1 MLIARVN
8 SAWNE
13 GFPSRIVALHPEIY
27 RLRLAAKPFDG
38 SQDAKDGSG
47 RVIQSLPNLITVG
60 RIVLVPVVIWAITQ
74 GHMMLAFWVFV
85 AAGISDA
92 IDGFIA
98 KRFNAQ
104 TEFGAYLDPIA
115 DKALLMSIYVTL
127 SIEMLLP
134 RWIVIAVVSRDIMIM
149 GAVILSWI
157 MNKPVEIHPLVVSKL
172 NTAAQIALAAL
183 VLASSGFK
191 FNAVQA
197 TNVLLIIA
205 GGLTFVSA
213 AAYLVEWMKHMT
225 SDTPERTR

>member
-1 MLIARVN
+1 VLQTV
-8 SAWNE
+8 
-13 GFPSRIVALHPEIY
+13 
-27 RLRLAAKPFDG
+27 
-38 SQDAKDGSG
+38 
-47 RVIQSLPNLITVG
+47 PNLITVG
-60 RIVLVPVVIWAITQ
+60 RIVLVPVVIWAITS
-74 GHMMLAFWVFV
+74 GNMLLAFWLFV

-149 GAVILSWI
+149 GAVVLSWI
-157 MNKPVEIHPLVVSKL
+157 MNKPVEIHPLIVSKL
-172 NTAAQIALAAL
+172 NTAAQIGLAAL

-191 FNAVQA
+191 FDAGQA
-197 TNVLLIIA
+197 KDVLLVVA

-213 AAYLVEWMKHMT
+213 AAYLIEWMKHMA
-225 SDTPERTR
+225 SDTPEPGR

>member
-1 MLIARVN
+1 ML
-8 SAWNE
+8 
-13 GFPSRIVALHPEIY
+13 
-27 RLRLAAKPFDG
+27 
-38 SQDAKDGSG
+38 
-47 RVIQSLPNLITVG
+47 QSLPNLITVG
-60 RIVLVPVVIWAITQ
+60 RIILVPVVIWAITS
-74 GHMMLAFWVFV
+74 GNMLLAFWLFV

-92 IDGFIA
+92 VDGFIA

-127 SIEMLLP
+127 SLEGLLP

-157 MNKPVEIHPLVVSKL
+157 MNKPVEIHPLIISKL

-191 FNAVQA
+191 FDAGQA
-197 TNVLLIIA
+197 KDVMLILA
-205 GGLTFVSA
+205 GGLTIISA
-213 AAYLVEWMKHMT
+213 AAYLVEWMKHIA
-225 SDTPERTR
+225 SDPREPSR